1 MKMKVGLARRV
12 ITPQHSMTMAGFA
25 SRELP
30 SEGVEHDLWAK
41 AMAIAD
47 EDGARTVIVCVDLI
61 LVTTVICEAVAQKIA
76 QKYGIAR
83 DALVFNASHTHSG
96 PTLVHPLKDS
106 LKAETMADFE
116 IQTSEF
122 GLTALGLVEVLYELI
137 EQALDNLQ
145 ESRLEFG
152 NGKANFAVNRRQ
164 LTPTGWINGSNPD
177 GVGDPDVPVLKVT
190 APDGA
195 VRAVLF
201 GYASHTTSVIG
212 TNLLFN
218 GDYARFRA
226 IGIGSAISGR
236 AGDVYDAVR
245 RRPKRIAT
253 RHHRIRAVLAP
264 N

>member
-1 MKMKVGLARRV
+1 MKMKVGLARHV

-30 SEGVEHDLWAK
+30 SEGIEHDLWAK

-47 EDGARTVIVCVDLI
+47 EDGAQTVIVCIDLI
-61 LVTTVICEAVAQKIA
+61 LVTTVICEAIAQKIE

-96 PTLVHPLKDS
+96 PTLAHPMKES
-106 LKAETMADFE
+106 LRAETMADFE
-116 IQTSEF
+116 IHEERIRTYS
-122 GLTALGLVEVLYELI
+122 AWLVEALADVI
-137 EQALDNLQ
+137 GQALEDLQ
-145 ESRLEFG
+145 TAHLEFG

-195 VRAVLF
+195 VRGAVWLRLPHDF
-201 GYASHTTSVIG
+201 GDRHE
-212 TNLLFN
+212 
-218 GDYARFRA
+218 
-226 IGIGSAISGR
+226 SA
-236 AGDVYDAVR
+236 V
-245 RRPKRIAT
+245 
-253 RHHRIRAVLAP
+253 
-264 N
+264 